1 MNFSPR
7 WALDVTADRYRR
19 SGAPG
24 TLDERIVLFQ
34 VRAAIAESR
43 RGLRLSGLFGGGIDF
58 TRYDF
63 PAYEGISYDPRT
75 YGQPRMYPEES
86 LSHRRAL
93 VLAGLGLS
101 RPISPHV
108 SVHSEVKFFPFE
120 RYGFG
125 VRATVGVTAAVG
137 RFPPA
142 SKTTWLSVAP
152 DRPIRIG
159 QRMWVTLADGTQIT
173 GGMLSTTPS
182 SLTIAR
188 DGRRETIPVTSLAR
202 VDVLESPT
210 VARTRWMA
218 IGGLSGLGLGA
229 AMTASWVASNGGE
242 GADAF
247 GIWGPGLATLG
258 IVAGGLVG
266 GEIDRRRSVRRT
278 IFDVSRPALDVRRDA
293 NRRASR
299 PRRRGDDSLVVLYL
313 AVVPLCLIS
322 PALSFFSSTRGV
334 TDPLGGSVAHSCG
347 KRHSAAGSGPTRR
360 CRFRE
365 ARLDTV

>member
-1 MNFSPR
+1 MMRRHFGLVLPVLAALTGLSTPVAAEQSELPVPRVQVGAEMSFGSVGGGSQSSPREFVPRISVNFSPR
-7 WALDVTADRYRR
+7 WAFDLTADRYRR

-43 RGLRLSGLFGGGIDF
+43 NGLRLSGLLGGGIDF

-63 PAYEGISYDPRT
+63 PAYEGISYDPST
-75 YGQPRMYPEES
+75 YGQSRMYPEES
-86 LSHRRAL
+86 LSHRRPL

-188 DGRRETIPVTSLAR
+188 EGGRETIPVASLAR

-210 VARTRWMA
+210 VARTRWMV

-258 IVAGGLVG
+258 IVVGGLVG
-266 GEIDRRRSVRRT
+266 GELDRRRSVRRT
-278 IFDVSRPALDVRRDA
+278 VFDISRP
-293 NRRASR
+293 
-299 PRRRGDDSLVVLYL
+299 
-313 AVVPLCLIS
+313 
-322 PALSFFSSTRGV
+322 SSTFTVTPIVALRARG
-334 TDPLGGSVAHSCG
+334 L
-347 KRHSAAGSGPTRR
+347 AATIRW
-360 CRFRE
+360 
-365 ARLDTV
+365 

>member
-1 MNFSPR
+1 MMRRHFGLVLSVLTALTSLSTPAAAEQSELPVPRIQVGAEVLFGSVGGGSQSSARVFVPRISVNFSPR
-7 WALDVTADRYRR
+7 WALDITADRYRR
-19 SGAPG
+19 SGTPG
-24 TLDERIVLFQ
+24 TLDERIVMFQ

-43 RGLRLSGLFGGGIDF
+43 GGLRLSGLFGGGIDF

-63 PAYEGISYDPRT
+63 PAYEGISYAPGT
-75 YGQPRMYPEES
+75 YGQPRMYPGES

-93 VLAGLGLS
+93 VLAGLGFS

-108 SVHSEVKFFPFE
+108 GVHSEVKFFPFE

-125 VRATVGVTAAVG
+125 VRATIGVTAAVG

-142 SKTTWLSVAP
+142 STTTWLSVAP

-159 QRMWVTLADGTQIT
+159 QRVWVTLADGSPIT
-173 GGMLSTTPS
+173 GAVLSASAT

-188 DGRRETIPVTSLAR
+188 DGGRDTIPVASLAR

-210 VARTRWMA
+210 VARTRWMV

-258 IVAGGLVG
+258 IVAGGLIG
-266 GEIDRRRSVRRT
+266 REIDRRHSVRRT
-278 IFDVSRPALDVRRDA
+278 VFDISRP
-293 NRRASR
+293 
-299 PRRRGDDSLVVLYL
+299 
-313 AVVPLCLIS
+313 
-322 PALSFFSSTRGV
+322 SSTFTVTPIVALRARG
-334 TDPLGGSVAHSCG
+334 L
-347 KRHSAAGSGPTRR
+347 AATIRW
-360 CRFRE
+360 
-365 ARLDTV
+365 